1 MLGELVSIVN
11 ETVSLV
17 DSHVASNF
25 KVFRAI
31 VLHRL
36 HVHVRVVSV
45 HWVLSKFLSVEE
57 HGERVAT
64 IIGCMDL
71 FYFDC
76 AVAEEI
82 VETIELITTVVA
94 GVGPHYSEGEDS
106 AVVVKERLNTL
117 VGAAS
122 FEHHFD
128 VVLMFS

>member
-94 GVGPHYSEGEDS
+94 GLGPHYSEGEDS

>member
-1 MLGELVSIVN
+1 LLGELVSIVN

-45 HWVLSKFLSVEE
+45 NWVLSKFLSVEE
-57 HGERVAT
+57 HRERVAS

-71 FYFDC
+71 FHFDC
-76 AVAEEI
+76 VVAEEI
-82 VETIELITTVVA
+82 VETIELISTVVA

-106 AVVVKERLNTL
+106 AVVVKERLQTL

-122 FEHHFD
+122 LEHHFD